1 MSTDAII
8 PVGKDCDC
16 GHPLV
21 WRNGRQ
27 ICAVYGR
34 HPDADEIASWGD
46 SEARL
51 IHYRNRNA
59 PGADLIALSLNT
71 VNNAPGAVRNRM
83 RRQSYAQQSVLRAQT
98 NSHGCSPSAPQPV
111 DRTIAS

>member
-16 GHPLV
+16 GHPLI

-34 HPDADEIASWGD
+34 HPSDDEIASWGD
-46 SEARL
+46 TEARL
-51 IHYRNRNA
+51 IHYRNKNAIGAGLIELSMNTPNSTRNA
-59 PGADLIALSLNT
+59 MRKRAD
-71 VNNAPGAVRNRM
+71 
-83 RRQSYAQQSVLRAQT
+83 RQSYAQQSDLRTQA
-98 NSHGCSPSAPQPV
+98 NSHGCSTSVPQPG
-111 DRTIAS
+111 DRTIPV